1 MQIIETQVRE
11 GNGVKAGFTV
21 DFIGDGNER
30 ISVEMAQSGNNA
42 LTRENAV
49 QKARVIL
56 LQAGSFNPTEK
67 GGEGK
72 QDSDAPSEASEAVKS
87 LNQERKD
94 DNRSGSALQEGLEDS
109 FPASDPVSATY
120 TSTAATEQKPEH
132 NH

>member
-11 GNGVKAGFTV
+11 GNGLKAGFTV

-30 ISVEMAQSGNNA
+30 ISVEMAQTETNA
-42 LTRENAV
+42 LTRDNAV

-56 LQAGSFNPTEK
+56 LQAGSFNPTET
-67 GGEGK
+67 GAEGK
-72 QDSDAPSEASEAVKS
+72 GDRDGSSEASDAVKS
-87 LNQERKD
+87 LKQERKD
-94 DNRSGSALQEGLEDS
+94 DNRDGSALEEGLEDS

-120 TSTAATEQKPEH
+120 TSTAAVEK

>member
-1 MQIIETQVRE
+1 MQIIETRVRE

-30 ISVEMAQSGNNA
+30 
-42 LTRENAV
+42 
-49 QKARVIL
+49 
-56 LQAGSFNPTEK
+56 
-67 GGEGK
+67 

-120 TSTAATEQKPEH
+120 TSTAATEQKPEQ

>member
-30 ISVEMAQSGNNA
+30 ISVEMAQTENNA
-42 LTRENAV
+42 LTRDNAV

-56 LQAGSFNPTEK
+56 LQAGSFNPTQNDAGDK
-67 GGEGK
+67 GDPEV
-72 QDSDAPSEASEAVKS
+72 SSEASDAVKS
-87 LNQERKD
+87 LKQERKD
-94 DNRSGSALQEGLEDS
+94 DNRSGSALEEGLEDS

-120 TSTAATEQKPEH
+120 TSTAAVEQKH
-132 NH
+132 

>member
-11 GNGVKAGFTV
+11 GNGLKAGVTV

-30 ISVEMAQSGNNA
+30 ISVEMAQTETNA
-42 LTRENAV
+42 LTRDNAV

-56 LQAGSFNPTEK
+56 LQAGSFNPIETGAE
-67 GGEGK
+67 GEG
-72 QDSDAPSEASEAVKS
+72 DRDGSSEASDAVKS
-87 LNQERKD
+87 LKQERKD
-94 DNRSGSALQEGLEDS
+94 DNRDGSALEEGLEDS

-120 TSTAATEQKPEH
+120 TSTAAVEK